1 MPNGVKGALRSNSVM
16 AARTK
21 TKRVRAR
28 PRRTIS
34 PHLHF
39 FVYTV
44 SGMVGRRRLTFRI
57 VCCHA
62 ADARAMI
69 VERCPKID
77 ALSVTRGEPVHYIAI
92 GDHLL
97 HE

>member
-1 MPNGVKGALRSNSVM
+1 ML
-16 AARTK
+16 
-21 TKRVRAR
+21 
-28 PRRTIS
+28 
-34 PHLHF
+34 
-39 FVYTV
+39 
-44 SGMVGRRRLTFRI
+44 GRRRQNFYI

-69 VERCPKID
+69 VERCPAID
-77 ALSVTRGEPVHYIAI
+77 DLTVTRGHPVHYIAI

>member
-1 MPNGVKGALRSNSVM
+1 M

-21 TKRVRAR
+21 TKRTHS
-28 PRRTIS
+28 RRTLS

-39 FVYTV
+39 FVYAV
-44 SGMVGRRRLTFRI
+44 SGKVGRRRLTFRI

-77 ALSVTRGEPVHYIAI
+77 ALTVTRGEPVHYIAI

>member
-1 MPNGVKGALRSNSVM
+1 M

-21 TKRVRAR
+21 AKRAR
-28 PRRTIS
+28 AQPGRTIS

-44 SGMVGRRRLTFRI
+44 SGMVGSRRLTFRI
-57 VCCHA
+57 VCCHT

-77 ALSVTRGEPVHYIAI
+77 ALCVTRGESVHYIAI

>member
-1 MPNGVKGALRSNSVM
+1 MTT
-16 AARTK
+16 RTK
-21 TKRVRAR
+21 RTGARVRSRR
-28 PRRTIS
+28 PPS

-39 FVYTV
+39 YVYTV
-44 SGMVGRRRLTFRI
+44 SGMLGRRRQKFCI

-69 VERCPKID
+69 VELCPAIGD
-77 ALSVTRGEPVHYIAI
+77 LTVTRGNPVHYIAI
-92 GDHLL
+92 GDHVL